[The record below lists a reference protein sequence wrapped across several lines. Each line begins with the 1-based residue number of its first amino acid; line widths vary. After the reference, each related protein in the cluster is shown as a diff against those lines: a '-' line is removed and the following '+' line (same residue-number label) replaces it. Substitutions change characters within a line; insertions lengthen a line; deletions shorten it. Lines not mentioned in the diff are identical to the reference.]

1 MNDLISLV
9 VLNAGPFDISSGFE
23 WFQGQI
29 KILIYVVLT
38 IVLLGFIW
46 KRAWIMMVLYLLGVS
61 VAMIFVERPEIMES
75 LAKECAKFID
85 IGS

>member
-1 MNDLISLV
+1 MN
-9 VLNAGPFDISSGFE
+9 GPFDISGGFE

-29 KILIYVVLT
+29 KILIYIVLT
-38 IVLLGFIW
+38 IILAGMIW

-61 VAMIFVERPEIMES
+61 VAMIFILRPEIIES
-75 LAKECAKFID
+75 IAKSVQNLVE

>member
-1 MNDLISLV
+1 MNDLLTLV
-9 VLNAGPFDISSGFE
+9 LLSGGPFDISGGFE

-46 KRAWIMMVLYLLGVS
+46 KRAWIMMVLYILGVS
-61 VAMIFVERPEIMES
+61 VAFIFVERPEIMES
-75 LAKECAKFID
+75 IAKSVQNLIE